1 MAFTPRLTSAGM
13 SSSTTYYR
21 YIYGTTYP
29 NIGLPNCT
37 FYAYSRTMEF
47 TINDYGGSWS
57 NIYHT
62 NNPYWFTGKSTY
74 PDAEG
79 WFSTAQSYGLWET
92 GSTPKLGAI
101 ACWSGDILGLG
112 GHVAIVEEINQ
123 DGTVTLSN
131 SDYDGTYF
139 YVMRNQ
145 RPVVGQITDYV
156 GERFLGYI
164 YNPLSSGDTPT
175 PSGGKYLFY
184 RRGDWVKII
193 KYGNSQA
200 NGKGIRAYGIGWTR
214 RIIEVLPDK
223 AYPYRV
229 GFLSNGETTGWYK
242 QNALQKL

>member
-1 MAFTPRLTSAGM
+1 MSFTPRLTSAGM
-13 SSSTTYYR
+13 PTSSTYYR

-37 FYAYSRTMEF
+37 FFAYSRTMEF
-47 TINDYGGSWS
+47 TIVDYGGSWS

-79 WFSTAQSYGLWET
+79 WFSTAQSAGLWQT
-92 GSTPKLGAI
+92 GSAPQLGAI
-101 ACWSGDILGLG
+101 ACWSGDILGMG
-112 GHVAIVEEINQ
+112 GHVAVVEEINQ

-145 RPVVGQITDYV
+145 RPVVGQVTDYV
-156 GERFLGYI
+156 GEVFLGYI
-164 YNPLSSGDTPT
+164 YNPLSSGDTPA
-175 PSGGKYLFY
+175 GKKHLFY
-184 RRGDWVKII
+184 RRGDWVKIL

-200 NGKGIRAYGIGWTR
+200 DGEGHRAYGIGWTR
-214 RIIEVLPDK
+214 RIIDVLPDR